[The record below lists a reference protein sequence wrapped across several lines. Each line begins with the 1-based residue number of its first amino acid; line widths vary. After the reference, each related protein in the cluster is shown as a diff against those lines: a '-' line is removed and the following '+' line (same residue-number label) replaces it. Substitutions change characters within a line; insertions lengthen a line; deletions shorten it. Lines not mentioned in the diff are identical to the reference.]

1 MFLDCRYHSRDRW
14 GHCLSTREK
23 LASAGMFRRFAPLV
37 LVAGSAFVLS
47 GCFSSGPAPTTT
59 TTFPKSGLATEPA
72 SSILYK
78 ACGATRELTSAT
90 MSTTFFHPALSSN
103 YSSGTWTVGPGGSS
117 GTITTKGFGTVSV
130 ISTPLSIYLKANA
143 KFWTNLSASFA
154 THATTLAS
162 QWVAVSVDSPSFP
175 LVSPLADLGSMTRVL
190 AGCFNSPNTAGI
202 GSANGIPLVY
212 LHVHGGSGTQALGV
226 ALRGDPLI
234 ITMTQFSGSYT
245 LSTTTL
251 SNFNAA
257 TSISAPSSAAPIASL
272 LK

>member
-1 MFLDCRYHSRDRW
+1 MFLDCRHLAGDRR
-14 GHCLSTREK
+14 GHCLSTRGK
-23 LASAGMFRRFAPLV
+23 LASAGMFRRLVPLV
-37 LVAGSAFVLS
+37 LVASGALLLS
-47 GCFSSGPAPTTT
+47 SCFSAGPAPTTT

-90 MSTTFFHPALSSN
+90 MSTTFFHPALSGN
-103 YSSGTWTVGPGGSS
+103 YSSGTWSVGPGGSS
-117 GTITTKGFGTVSV
+117 GTISTKGFGSVSV
-130 ISTPLSIYLKANA
+130 ISTPLAMYVKADA
-143 KFWTNLSASFA
+143 KFWTQLSASFA
-154 THATTLAS
+154 PHAATLAS

-175 LVSPLADLGSMTRVL
+175 LVSPLADLGSMARVL
-190 AGCFNSPNTAGI
+190 AGCFNPPTTAGI
-202 GSANGIPLVY
+202 GSASGLPIVY
-212 LHVHGGSGTQALGV
+212 LHVHGGSGSQALGV

-257 TSISAPSSAAPIASL
+257 TSISAPSPATPIASL